1 MDFAISSILFYAFA
15 AMALICA
22 CCVIFAS
29 NPVTSAM
36 SMALCFA
43 ATAAV
48 LFGMGAQF
56 LGIVQI
62 IVYAGAILVLFLF
75 VVMMLDIKTEEED
88 NSFSVWHSLLRMA
101 PGVLVAGV
109 FGAMVFLAAIKLPGA
124 TEWNNPLCR
133 AWNAMSELC
142 VGKQEPTAQAQACD
156 FGGALPA
163 LNPAAAAKMLNPEI
177 SQQDAAAAT
186 SIPDTKLLGQ
196 RLFSQY
202 NIAFVILSFALLAGT
217 VGAVALSRKI
227 SKD

>member
-1 MDFAISSILFYAFA
+1 MDFAISSILFYVFA

-22 CCVIFAS
+22 CSVIFAS

-88 NSFSVWHSLLRMA
+88 NDFGVVRNLVRMT

-109 FGAMVFLAAIKLPGA
+109 LGAMICIAALKLPGA
-124 TEWNNPLCR
+124 RDWNNPLCT
-133 AWNAMSELC
+133 AWNARSELC
-142 VGKQEPTAQAQACD
+142 IGKQQSTVTGTD
-156 FGGALPA
+156 NKGFGGALPA
-163 LNPAAAAKMLNPEI
+163 LNPV
-177 SQQDAAAAT
+177 AAT
-186 SIPDTKLLGQ
+186 NDTKASSIPDVKLLGK
-196 RLFSQY
+196 RLFTLY
-202 NIAFVILSFALLAGT
+202 NIEFVILSFALLAGT

-227 SKD
+227 RKD